1 MQQIL
6 PLGLRGLL
14 DSRPVMAIMKISKV
28 FWRICNKVWNPL
40 EIESL

>member
-6 PLGLRGLL
+6 PLSLRGLL
-14 DSRPVMAIMKISKV
+14 DSGPRLAIMGISKV